1 MFLSTMKQL
10 SALGMILVFTVATGV
25 AAEGDLQ
32 LVEAVKGHNAALART
47 LLEQKVDVN
56 AAQGDG
62 VTALHWAAHWND
74 IDLARLLID
83 AGAHVNAANDLGVT
97 PLSNACLNGSAGMVE
112 LLLQATANPNAATA
126 TGETVLMTCAR
137 TGNVSAVELLLASGA
152 DVHGAE
158 TARGQTALMWAAAE
172 NHGRCHRGARVQRS
186 GSAGADA
193 VEGCSGGQPEQ
204 RGLQAPRVG
213 ERRLHGT
220 CLCGPHRRTGR
231 RAGLARP
238 GRGRE

>member
-1 MFLSTMKQL
+1 MPRSP
-10 SALGMILVFTVATGV
+10 
-25 AAEGDLQ
+25 
-32 LVEAVKGHNAALART
+32 RT

-56 AAQGDG
+56 AAQGAG

-112 LLLQATANPNAATA
+112 LLLRATANPNAATA

-137 TGNVSAVELLLASGA
+137 TGNVSAVEVLLASGA
-152 DVHGAE
+152 E
-158 TARGQTALMWAAAE
+158 RARGRNRPGADGADVGSGGE
-172 NHGRCHRGARVQRS
+172 PRRCHRGARVQRS

-238 GRGRE
+238 GPRT